1 MWIEQYKYRIVKQ
14 KKDKERRLTNEF
26 TAMDIEIRFRISCNR
41 FSNWSRGNLEVPYMA
56 GIGGGGAFFL
66 IFIGFTLLIGLP
78 LLLAEFVIGRS
89 TQKRPLMRIEKSH
102 QKHYGHG

>member
-1 MWIEQYKYRIVKQ
+1 
-14 KKDKERRLTNEF
+14 
-26 TAMDIEIRFRISCNR
+26 MDIEIRFRIRLQTGSAIGLGR
-41 FSNWSRGNLEVPYMA
+41 FGSSRIWPELE
-56 GIGGGGAFFL
+56 GAFFL

-89 TQKRPLMRIEKSH
+89 TQKRPLMRIEKLH

>member
-1 MWIEQYKYRIVKQ
+1 MNSQQWTSKLGFVLGCKAGSAIGLGAIWK
-14 KKDKERRLTNEF
+14 F
-26 TAMDIEIRFRISCNR
+26 
-41 FSNWSRGNLEVPYMA
+41 PYMA

-89 TQKRPLMRIEKSH
+89 TQKEAVDAYRDCS
-102 QKHYGHG
+102 

>member
-1 MWIEQYKYRIVKQ
+1 
-14 KKDKERRLTNEF
+14 
-26 TAMDIEIRFRISCNR
+26 MDIEIRFRISC
-41 FSNWSRGNLEVPYMA
+41 RGSAIGLGAIWKFPYMA

-89 TQKRPLMRIEKSH
+89 TQKEAVDAYREIAP
-102 QKHYGHG
+102 KHYGHG